1 MKTILLIFSC
11 LLLLCCTTEKRKVT
25 TVHSPNDTVDV
36 YAKDVTGQKIYNVIS
51 EKVVMDN
58 GAPLFGKI
66 RTEVP
71 KQLND
76 KEFELAK
83 TIVRKYIHRHQADYL
98 PFDSYFQQYLGYKK
112 EGVLM
117 AEICDFRTA
126 KDIGIDR
133 PEKNEILH
141 NIPPT
146 PEQEV
151 FIGKLMEFAKSG
163 DATILG
169 RAPLS
174 ESEER
179 AKMLIA
185 TDYARKRFKNIV
197 SFR

>member
-51 EKVVMDN
+51 EKAVTVN
-58 GAPLFGKI
+58 GDSLFGKI

-112 EGVLM
+112 DGVLM
-117 AEICDFRTA
+117 ADVALFSVYRVIYQKGVAGITCQDYRVKFWFR
-126 KDIGIDR
+126 K
-133 PEKNEILH
+133 EL
-141 NIPPT
+141 
-146 PEQEV
+146 
-151 FIGKLMEFAKSG
+151 GKE
-163 DATILG
+163 T
-169 RAPLS
+169 
-174 ESEER
+174 
-179 AKMLIA
+179 KMLTINL
-185 TDYARKRFKNIV
+185 DKGVVVKKIGRF
-197 SFR
+197 

>member
-58 GAPLFGKI
+58 GDPLFGKI
-66 RTEVP
+66 RTEAP

-112 EGVLM
+112 DGVLM
-117 AEICDFRTA
+117 ADVALFSVYRVIYQKGVAGITCQDYRVKFWFR
-126 KDIGIDR
+126 K
-133 PEKNEILH
+133 EL
-141 NIPPT
+141 
-146 PEQEV
+146 
-151 FIGKLMEFAKSG
+151 GKE
-163 DATILG
+163 T
-169 RAPLS
+169 
-174 ESEER
+174 
-179 AKMLIA
+179 KMLTINL
-185 TDYARKRFKNIV
+185 DKGVVVKKIGRF
-197 SFR
+197 